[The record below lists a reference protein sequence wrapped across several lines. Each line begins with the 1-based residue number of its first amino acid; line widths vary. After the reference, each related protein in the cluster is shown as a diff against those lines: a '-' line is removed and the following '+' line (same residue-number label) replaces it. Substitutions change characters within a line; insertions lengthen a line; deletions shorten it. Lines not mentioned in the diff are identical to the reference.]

1 MSSTRDFIGPIGSA
15 IGVNLN
21 SVADTAVTLCNGA
34 RRYIITDMVVT
45 NASTSLGASA
55 ATIGAY
61 SAVAA
66 GGEAIVTPAT
76 ATGLTAASKFNRRT
90 IAQDDT
96 INAGTIYVR
105 VGVVHGSAATADVYF
120 YGYAL
125 AAS

>member
-21 SVADTAVTLCNGA
+21 AVADTPVVLPNGA

-55 ATIGAY
+55 ATIGAFT
-61 SAVAA
+61 AVA
-66 GGEAIVTPAT
+66 GGGTAIVTPAT
-76 ATGLTAASKFNRRT
+76 ATGLTTAPAFNRRT
-90 IAQDDT
+90 IANTVTLID
-96 INAGTIYVR
+96 GTIQVR
-105 VGVVHGSAATADVYF
+105 VGVVHGTAATCDVYF